1 MSGTKPY
8 NQLREQ
14 LDGLTTHPA
23 YPALDR
29 ENAWQQLERLRAE
42 QNRAPV
48 SIWRR
53 SAIKYPLWGAAALL
67 LLYFSYRFFQPAP
80 VKSLPYTRAT
90 SSFPKNET
98 ASATPLENN
107 KMEVV
112 RQAEKSVTPSPVVS
126 HKQNKK
132 NNQVPTQVLA
142 PKPDTV
148 SIPAIAS
155 ASEPLIDETGVQPI
169 ISATPK
175 KIYHLNELRDPDRP
189 YSINKQKKRSTVP
202 VAKQEKGFT
211 ITIPISN

>member
-23 YPALDR
+23 YPALDK
-29 ENAWQQLERLRAE
+29 ENAWLQLERLRAE
-42 QNRAPV
+42 QNPAPV

-67 LLYFSYRFFQPAP
+67 LLYFFYRFFQPAP
-80 VKSLPYTRAT
+80 VKSPPYTRAT
-90 SSFPKNET
+90 SSFTKNET
-98 ASATPLENN
+98 TSTAPTEKN
-107 KMEVV
+107 KQEVS
-112 RQAEKSVTPSPVVS
+112 RQVEKSVPSSPVAGR
-126 HKQNKK
+126 KRTNKTK
-132 NNQVPTQVLA
+132 QVPAQVLA
-142 PKPDTV
+142 PKPDTG

-155 ASEPLIDETGVQPI
+155 TPEPTIEGTGVQPI
-169 ISATPK
+169 ITATPK
-175 KIYHLNELRDPDRP
+175 KVYHLNELKDPDRP

>member
-29 ENAWQQLERLRAE
+29 ENAWKKLEHLRAE
-42 QNRAPV
+42 QNPAPV

-53 SAIKYPLWGAAALL
+53 SAIKYPLWAAAALL
-67 LLYFSYRFFQPAP
+67 LLYFSYRIFQPDP
-80 VKSLPYTRAT
+80 IKSIPYTRAT

-98 ASATPLENN
+98 ASASPAENN
-107 KMEVV
+107 KQEVAGPV
-112 RQAEKSVTPSPVVS
+112 EKSLQPSPVAGR
-126 HKQNKK
+126 KGTNKAK
-132 NNQVPTQVLA
+132 QVPAQVLA
-142 PKPDTV
+142 PKPDTL

-155 ASEPLIDETGVQPI
+155 APETTIEETGIQPI
-169 ISATPK
+169 VNATPK
-175 KIYHLNELRDPDRP
+175 KVYHLNELKDPDRP